1 MQNIAVLWS
10 DDGVTR
16 TSVLN
21 VLDFSWQHIQLFS
34 PVEVNYRLG
43 AAILPKFI
51 DQSSS
56 SSGGSSE

>member
-43 AAILPKFI
+43 AAILPRFI
-51 DQSSS
+51 DH
-56 SSGGSSE
+56 